1 MQLKTS
7 LSLLS
12 LVLLTA
18 CGGGGGGGAAGTGST
33 MVQAAD
39 ATSISDYSSVDITS
53 KLTTIGTYDPNI
65 YQSMN
70 GNNTALIDMYG
81 VGRFGTDQ
89 AEGIVLTGWAWNKD
103 AANNPDVY
111 QVNMAI
117 LAQKSD
123 GTLRVATSEMV
134 PSPLTNGAGSVVIGD
149 FNGDGKD
156 DIFLAAYNESPMKAK
171 SSVAY
176 ISNRNGAFDKVGLVA
191 QWGVPMLA
199 SGTDAVL
206 AHDGKL
212 VKYQGKNAIMI
223 SSYNTAGRGFVG
235 VYTYNGLNFDF
246 TRLTVNGIDL
256 EGSSA
261 ALGDFLGNGKSDIV
275 VADAG
280 WDLGKQWDASM
291 TAMRG
296 LIYSGNNTSAFSAPA
311 TELPAPFFNN
321 KPEYNSFTSFWDS
334 SNNKTHQSRVWTD
347 DVNQDGKDDMI
358 IGSEIWPGW
367 KAMLQ
372 ILINNGSGSFVD
384 KTAGNMPFNENT
396 GYDYDMRLVDLD
408 NSGIK
413 TYLMAQTDAYCKT
426 AGCRNRSLHGNYI
439 MVNDGTG
446 QFHLAMH
453 DEFQNMGTQVLTYM
467 RSQMLSTPVAPI
479 TWRVENQES
488 PKFIAYRNSS
498 GKLNFLAKATVPDN
512 LGGPVTMLVNV
523 PVAIDLRTQFKKDI
537 TISNRNGSKN
547 IRTFAGNDTIASGCA
562 STCKVDGGLGT
573 NTVVYSGPKSQYS
586 ISGNASSATVSH
598 SGVDGTDQLKNI
610 KYLRFTDQT
619 VTLQ

>member
-1 MQLKTS
+1 MQLRTS

-12 LVLLTA
+12 LVLLAA
-18 CGGGGGGGAAGTGST
+18 CGGGGGGGGSAGAS
-33 MVQAAD
+33 VAQAAD
-39 ATSISDYSSVDITS
+39 VTSIGDYSSADITS

-65 YQSMN
+65 YQSVN

-89 AEGIVLTGWAWNKD
+89 SEGIVLSGWAYN
-103 AANNPDVY
+103 AAATGNNDVY

-117 LAQKSD
+117 LAQKTD
-123 GTLRVATSEMV
+123 GTLRTATSEMV
-134 PSPLTNGAGSVVIGD
+134 PSALTNGAGSVVIAD

-156 DIFLAAYNESPMKAK
+156 DIFLAAHNETPMIAK

-176 ISNRNGAFDKVGLVA
+176 LSNRNGAFDKVGLVA

-199 SGTDAVL
+199 TGTDAVL
-206 AHDGKL
+206 AHDAKL
-212 VKYQGKNAIMI
+212 VKYQNKNAILI
-223 SSYNTAGRGFVG
+223 SSYSAVGRGFVG

-246 TRLTVNGIDL
+246 TRLRVNGNDI

-261 ALGDFLGNGKSDIV
+261 VLADFLGTGKSDIAV
-275 VADAG
+275 VDSA
-280 WDLGKQWDASM
+280 WDLGQAWNANM

-296 LIYSGNNTSAFSAPA
+296 LIYRGNDTSTFSAPVVE
-311 TELPAPFFNN
+311 TPAPFFNG
-321 KPEYNSFTSFWDS
+321 KAEYSSLTSFWDAS
-334 SNNKTHQSRVWTD
+334 GNKTHQSRVWTD
-347 DVNQDGKDDMI
+347 DVNQDGKPDMI
-358 IGSEIWPGW
+358 VGSEIWPGW

-372 ILINNGSGSFVD
+372 ILVNNGSGTFVD
-384 KTAGNMPFNENT
+384 KTVGNMPFNENT
-396 GYDYDMRLVDLD
+396 GLDYSMRMVDLD
-408 NSGIK
+408 NSGIM
-413 TYLMAQTDAYCKT
+413 TYLMAQTDAYCQT

-446 QFHLAMH
+446 QFHIAMH

-479 TWRVENQES
+479 TWRVDNQES
-488 PKFIAYRNSS
+488 PKFIGYRNSS

-523 PVAIDLRTQFKKDI
+523 PVGIDIRTQFKKNI
-537 TISNRNGSKN
+537 IISNRNGSKN

-586 ISGNASSATVSH
+586 VSGNASSATVTH
-598 SGVDGTDQLKNI
+598 SGADGTDQLKNI
-610 KYLRFTDQT
+610 QYLRFTDQT